1 MYIGGNNGSSSTEN
15 DSAPGQSL
23 TDHLTE
29 LRTCLIKSAYAVL
42 LAALVCGYFHE
53 EIFNLIRAPISPYLE
68 GGGLVFTNPMD
79 KFMAHIKLS
88 VMAGVMV
95 SCPAWLYQVW
105 SFVAPGLY
113 AHEKKYTVTFIGSG
127 SLLFACGVVF
137 VYYVVFPAAFHFLLT
152 FGGTVDR
159 PMITIDEYLSFFIT
173 TTLVFGAAFELPL
186 VIVLLGM
193 IGVVDAKTLRAKRRY
208 AIVGIAVVAAI
219 VTPPDLLS
227 MLLLLV
233 PMIVF
238 YEASILIVAMIEKKR
253 TI

>member
-1 MYIGGNNGSSSTEN
+1 MDQLSGSNEGG
-15 DSAPGQSL
+15 PGQSL

-29 LRTCLIKSAYAVL
+29 LRNCLVKSAYAILIGAL
-42 LAALVCGYFHE
+42 LCGYFHE
-53 EIFNLIRAPISPYLE
+53 EIFNIIRAPIAPYLDR
-68 GGGLVFTNPMD
+68 GGLVFTNPMD

-88 VMAGVMV
+88 MMAGVMV

-105 SFVAPGLY
+105 MFVAPGLY
-113 AHEKKYTVTFIGSG
+113 SHEKKYTITFISAGSG
-127 SLLFACGVVF
+127 LFAVGVLF
-137 VYYVVFPAAFHFLLT
+137 VYFIVFPAAFHFLLT

-159 PMITIDEYLSFFIT
+159 PMITIDEYMGFFVT

-186 VIVLLGM
+186 AIVLLGM
-193 IGVVDAKTLRAKRRY
+193 IGVVNAKMLREKRRY

-233 PMIVF
+233 PMVIF
-238 YEASILIVAMIEKKR
+238 YEVAIIIVAMIEKKR
-253 TI
+253 VV

>member
-1 MYIGGNNGSSSTEN
+1 MDQIGGSNEVG
-15 DSAPGQSL
+15 PGQSL

-29 LRTCLIKSAYAVL
+29 LRNCLVKSAYAVL
-42 LAALVCGYFHE
+42 IGALLCGYFHE
-53 EIFNLIRAPISPYLE
+53 EIFNIIRAPISPYLE

-105 SFVAPGLY
+105 MFVAPGLY
-113 AHEKKYTVTFIGSG
+113 THEKKYTITFISAGSG
-127 SLLFACGVVF
+127 LFAVGVLF
-137 VYYVVFPAAFHFLLT
+137 VYFIVFPAAFHFLLT
-152 FGGTVDR
+152 FGGTIDK
-159 PMITIDEYLSFFIT
+159 PMITIDEYMGFFVT

-193 IGVVDAKTLRAKRRY
+193 IGVVNAKMLREKRRY
-208 AIVGIAVVAAI
+208 AIVGIAAVSAV

-233 PMIVF
+233 PMVVF
-238 YEASILIVAMIEKKR
+238 YEAAIIIVAIIEKKR
-253 TI
+253 AV